1 MIIATTPESTIPVV
15 KNSRSTISLPM
26 VIATA
31 LPVAAPANSKKAAM
45 IMAARGE
52 REVFLRAFLVVLCLL
67 EGRVYLEL
75 DGLEI
80 SGNLCRF
87 LSH

>member
-1 MIIATTPESTIPVV
+1 MI
-15 KNSRSTISLPM
+15 R
-26 VIATA
+26 
-31 LPVAAPANSKKAAM
+31 KAYEVEK
-45 IMAARGE
+45 RG
-52 REVFLRAFLVVLCLL
+52 VFLRAFLVVLCLL

-75 DGLEI
+75 DGFEI